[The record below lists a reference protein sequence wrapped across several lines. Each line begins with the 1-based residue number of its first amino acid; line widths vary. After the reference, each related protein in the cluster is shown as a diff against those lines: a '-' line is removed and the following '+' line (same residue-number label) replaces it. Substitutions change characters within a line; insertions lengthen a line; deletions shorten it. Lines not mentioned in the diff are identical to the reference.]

1 MEGTCDATGEGRI
14 LETGAAMRIKPV
26 LFIATL
32 GVMLG
37 LTNVASAEPPRL
49 TAVREGL
56 RELDARAKAI
66 RDRAA
71 QSTPTVRE
79 ESERIVNAVDAQR
92 VFLATRLDLFDLVGR
107 TDVDED
113 TAREIE
119 ARYSSAA
126 RLLAVVEGWFR
137 PR

>member
-1 MEGTCDATGEGRI
+1 
-14 LETGAAMRIKPV
+14 MRTKHV

-32 GVMLG
+32 GAMLG

-56 RELDARAKAI
+56 RELEARAKAV

-71 QSTPTVRE
+71 QSPSVVRE
-79 ESERIVNAVDAQR
+79 ESERIVSAVDAQR
-92 VFLATRLDLFDLVGR
+92 VFLDTRLDLFDLVGR

-119 ARYSSAA
+119 AKYASAA

>member
-1 MEGTCDATGEGRI
+1 
-14 LETGAAMRIKPV
+14 MRIKPV